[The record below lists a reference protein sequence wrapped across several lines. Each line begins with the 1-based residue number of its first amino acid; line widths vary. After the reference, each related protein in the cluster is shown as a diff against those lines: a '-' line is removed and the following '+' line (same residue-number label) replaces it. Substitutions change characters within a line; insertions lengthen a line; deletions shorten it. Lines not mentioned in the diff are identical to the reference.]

1 MLKVR
6 RRLAVTLVLLG
17 RPWAHSTTAC
27 PFSLSP
33 SFSPFF
39 PFLILP
45 SLLHPNAALPV
56 PALLVNIHDIC
67 WLRDKRRPITIVAYT
82 QSSPP
87 AATPSTQS
95 TASVLHHTFRPL
107 YLERLIATTNI
118 HPVVAAISSSLPA
131 LPRQPRYTSPSP
143 QHTTCA
149 PVQKR
154 KERFLV
160 VYQSPRSI

>member
-1 MLKVR
+1 M
-6 RRLAVTLVLLG
+6 
-17 RPWAHSTTAC
+17 PF
-27 PFSLSP
+27 FSL
-33 SFSPFF
+33 FFVF
-39 PFLILP
+39 PFLSFPNTPILTP
-45 SLLHPNAALPV
+45 SQRRIV
-56 PALLVNIHDIC
+56 RPALLVNIHDIC

-87 AATPSTQS
+87 ATTPSTQS

-107 YLERLIATTNI
+107 HLERLIATTNI
-118 HPVVAAISSSLPA
+118 HLVVAAIFSSLPA

-154 KERFLV
+154 KERSLV